1 MPALNSVVVTTD
13 DLDHATEY
21 YTKALKLN
29 VVERSPTDAATL
41 GRLWGLDRDYP
52 GTCLVLKRRSED
64 QYGYLRL
71 LHLDGAR
78 GVDIRGT
85 ARRWDWGIFDLAFV
99 VTDNE
104 AKVEAVERLG
114 YEVFARPVRYD
125 VGLRSGYYVKQSLV
139 AGPNSVLVSFIER
152 FNAPHSFGHVDPA
165 TGFSELGDSAQVVHD
180 TDESIHFYSELLG
193 VPVRSGPFRD
203 VRGKQNSLIG
213 IPSEASFTM
222 TLLGEDSV
230 AASFVELLSMPDLDG
245 RAIPE
250 QRSLLNYGLAALS
263 FAVADLDATY
273 RRLVDGQVDI
283 LCAPIT
289 AEVPGVGT
297 SRVLTCFAPSGIP
310 CEVYQRS

>member
-13 DLDHATEY
+13 DIDHAIEY
-21 YTKALKLN
+21 YTKGLKLS

-52 GTCLVLKRRSED
+52 GTCLVLKRRPED
-64 QYGYLRL
+64 QHGYLRL

-114 YEVFARPVRYD
+114 YEVFDRPVRYD

-193 VPVRSGPFRD
+193 VPVRS
-203 VRGKQNSLIG
+203 
-213 IPSEASFTM
+213 
-222 TLLGEDSV
+222 
-230 AASFVELLSMPDLDG
+230 
-245 RAIPE
+245 
-250 QRSLLNYGLAALS
+250 
-263 FAVADLDATY
+263 
-273 RRLVDGQVDI
+273 
-283 LCAPIT
+283 
-289 AEVPGVGT
+289 
-297 SRVLTCFAPSGIP
+297 
-310 CEVYQRS
+310 